1 MASADDRCVF
11 LSTFFCLSDAM
22 ISVFASSPFKFVV
35 DGNHLYIH
43 AGLIALHSEPLN
55 RMISGPMSKAQQ
67 GYAELQ
73 DVDKGTF
80 IRFMRWAYNGIY
92 FPAEFSI
99 DPTTNS
105 GKTSKRVRKD
115 LTLL

>member
-1 MASADDRCVF
+1 
-11 LSTFFCLSDAM
+11 M

-35 DGNHLYIH
+35 DGNLLYIH

-55 RMISGPMSKAQQ
+55 RMISGPMSEAQQ
-67 GYAELQ
+67 GYADLQ

-99 DPTTNS
+99 DPTPNS
-105 GKTSKRVRKD
+105 GKTSKRVRRD